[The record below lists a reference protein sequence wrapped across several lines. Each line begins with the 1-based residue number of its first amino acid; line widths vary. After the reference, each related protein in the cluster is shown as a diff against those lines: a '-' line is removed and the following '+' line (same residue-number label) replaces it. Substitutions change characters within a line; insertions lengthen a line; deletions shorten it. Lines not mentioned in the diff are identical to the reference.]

1 MKNEFNECSRNFE
14 SHWPISKWKH
24 LKNWKNVLRNKGF
37 ITGNYSEKVSGFF
50 NLTIYFIAL
59 TGVMNILYFQFFNEI
74 NPFIYSAMC
83 VLFPIVATTTVK
95 SSWILSQ
102 KIQQF
107 FFNEREIAIIA
118 IGGILTFIISFAA

>member
-1 MKNEFNECSRNFE
+1 MSSMNVQEILKAIDQSASENT
-14 SHWPISKWKH
+14 WKIG
-24 LKNWKNVLRNKGF
+24 KMYWGIKDF
-37 ITGNYSEKVSGFF
+37 MTGNYSEKVSGFF

>member
-1 MKNEFNECSRNFE
+1 MSSVNVQE
-14 SHWPISKWKH
+14 I
-24 LKNWKNVLRNKGF
+24 LKAIDQSASENTWRIGKMYGGIKDF
-37 ITGNYSEKVSGFF
+37 MTGNYSEKIGGFF

-59 TGVMNILYFQFFNEI
+59 TGVMNILYFQFFDEI

-95 SSWILSQ
+95 TSWILSQ

-118 IGGILTFIISFAA
+118 IGGILTFIISFTA